1 MNLRGRHSAPGSGPA
16 GHGPGGGEDTLWRP
30 SDRLQARLNAC
41 LTALL
46 LLALPTAAPAV
57 GRAVYDAQLHTVRA
71 QAADRHQVTG
81 RLTAHP
87 QGTPQSLSVT
97 GVRLDDAPVSWTDA
111 AGRKHTS
118 TAKVATGTPTGA
130 SVRIWVD
137 RSGSVTD
144 PPMPVESAVLT
155 GWVAGGMTASAL
167 IVLSLGARAAVA
179 ALLDRRRYA
188 QWEAEWTELEPKWS
202 RGPSS

>member
-1 MNLRGRHSAPGSGPA
+1 MNLRGRHSTPGSGPL
-16 GHGPGGGEDTLWRP
+16 GHGPGGGDDALRRP

-57 GRAVYDAQLHTVRA
+57 GRAVYDAQLHTVQE
-71 QAADRHQVTG
+71 QAAQRQQVTG
-81 RLTAHP
+81 RLTARP

-97 GVRLDDAPVSWTDA
+97 GARLDDAPVSWTDA
-111 AGRKHTS
+111 AGHKHAGI
-118 TAKVATGTPTGA
+118 AKVAAGAPAGA

-167 IVLSLGARAAVA
+167 AVLSLGARATVA
-179 ALLDRRRYA
+179 AVLDRRRYA
-188 QWEAEWTELEPKWS
+188 QWEAEWSELEPKWS
-202 RGPSS
+202 KGPSS